1 MYRRGAAGRR
11 IGVYLCGGLAIY
23 RCFCADVVLQI
34 DEERV
39 DVMVRCGGLQERMLW
54 VQVWGSK
61 NMDWCGLL
69 HSGCGVVA
77 SHQGHRVGLQR
88 TLGV

>member
-1 MYRRGAAGRR
+1 M
-11 IGVYLCGGLAIY
+11 GLQEGIYVQAWGCRTANRCIFMWRFGY
-23 RCFCADVVLQI
+23 RCFCADAVLQI

-61 NMDWCGLL
+61 NMDWCG
-69 HSGCGVVA
+69 VV
-77 SHQGHRVGLQR
+77 
-88 TLGV
+88 T